1 MLNVLT
7 KTLCA
12 TLITSVI
19 APAAMASVNE
29 EKYTAYCEVF
39 GKPTTCVVVDTRTIH
54 GFLDTRAIY
63 SAKYR
68 YTVKGR
74 FVGAHG
80 YLTWDSLNNKVYKY
94 PYRLNHG
101 LTQVSPDLV
110 IEGVSWD

>member
-12 TLITSVI
+12 TLAASVI
-19 APAAMASVNE
+19 TPAAIASVNE

-39 GKPTTCVVVDTRTIH
+39 GNPTICLVVDTRTIR
-54 GFLDTRAIY
+54 GFLDTRVVH
-63 SAKYR
+63 SAKYG
-68 YTVKGR
+68 YVVKGQ
-74 FVGAHG
+74 FVGAQG
-80 YLTWDSLNNKVYKY
+80 YLTWDSLNKKVYKY

>member
-7 KTLCA
+7 KTLCV

-29 EKYTAYCEVF
+29 EKYTAYCEV
-39 GKPTTCVVVDTRTIH
+39 
-54 GFLDTRAIY
+54 
-63 SAKYR
+63 
-68 YTVKGR
+68 
-74 FVGAHG
+74 
-80 YLTWDSLNNKVYKY
+80 YKY

-110 IEGVSWD
+110 IEGRELGLSGQHAEWLRALYICPTMTYS

>member
-7 KTLCA
+7 KTLSA
-12 TLITSVI
+12 TLIASVI

-39 GKPTTCVVVDTRTIH
+39 GKPTTCVVVDTRTNS

-63 SAKYR
+63 NAKYR

-74 FVGAHG
+74 FVSTRG

-94 PYRLNHG
+94 PYRVNHG
-101 LTQVSPDLV
+101 LTQVSPDLL